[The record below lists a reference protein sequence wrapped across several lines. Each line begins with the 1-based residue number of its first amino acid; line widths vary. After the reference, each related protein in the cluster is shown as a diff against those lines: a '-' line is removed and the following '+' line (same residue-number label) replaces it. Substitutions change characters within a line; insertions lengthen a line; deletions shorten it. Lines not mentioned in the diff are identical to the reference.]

1 MGEGSTACLRHHGAI
16 ILDSGY
22 RVGCHRSR
30 RWRPGRHDRRSAGS
44 ASSYLWL
51 GRHARCLPVHTRK
64 LNRTVKV
71 RNHHPEYRAE
81 RSRYAAGEER
91 SVEQP
96 RKKRAGA
103 ARYRTRLAMLKGA
116 VSGRLVPQDLMSA
129 ISRCTDLDQSAGS
142 LRFRTTGGIEY
153 FPRESRSRHLLGRS
167 CQRTPPVHFSNAHL
181 ASRLAPSTLC
191 FTRKVN
197 DHRSVVRS
205 DGRPEFSC
213 GNVRT
218 PRRFGGRSL

>member
-1 MGEGSTACLRHHGAI
+1 MARLSSI
-16 ILDSGY
+16 
-22 RVGCHRSR
+22 RVT
-30 RWRPGRHDRRSAGS
+30 GS
-44 ASSYLWL
+44 AVTDQE
-51 GRHARCLPVHTRK
+51 GGDRAGMIDGPPVAPRLTCGSGATRAAS
-64 LNRTVKV
+64 LFTPGNADRTVKA
-71 RNHHPEYRAE
+71 RNIILSIARNE
-81 RSRYAAGEER
+81 AGMQQGR
-91 SVEQP
+91 NDPLIRP

-116 VSGRLVPQDLMSA
+116 VGGRLVPQDLMSA

-142 LRFRTTGGIEY
+142 LRFRTTDGIEY